1 MLTGLFIVNIASRA
15 ELRPK
20 AGLEPQLINGE
31 GRPEWKYFLKSI
43 LDEDGYSEGLWRT
56 AKANL
61 IKDHAFCSGSPESNN
76 FEGTERFL
84 EHQLE
89 KGVKFIGALAV
100 NWLILRKLSIKG
112 RHHRHFQWAQKDT
125 CTFSRSSLPSTE
137 LSERSFRHFSVVPL
151 TPGWLSRSFQSDAS
165 QCRQLR
171 GRKWGRLCE
180 LSKGEK
186 LFIAKAW
193 EETLI
198 IWGGL
203 CICLR
208 FLFLSE
214 KTLSVLYRLSRLS
227 HRPPPLVAICSLA
240 NNLLTSL
247 KF

>member
-1 MLTGLFIVNIASRA
+1 MLTGLFIVNVASCA

-31 GRPEWKYFLKSI
+31 GRPERKYFLKSI

-112 RHHRHFQWAQKDT
+112 RHHRH
-125 CTFSRSSLPSTE
+125 TFSEHRRT
-137 LSERSFRHFSVVPL
+137 HAHSVGAVYPAL
-151 TPGWLSRSFQSDAS
+151 SFQREVSDIS
-165 QCRQLR
+165 Q
-171 GRKWGRLCE
+171 
-180 LSKGEK
+180 
-186 LFIAKAW
+186 
-193 EETLI
+193 
-198 IWGGL
+198 
-203 CICLR
+203 
-208 FLFLSE
+208 
-214 KTLSVLYRLSRLS
+214 
-227 HRPPPLVAICSLA
+227 
-240 NNLLTSL
+240 
-247 KF
+247 